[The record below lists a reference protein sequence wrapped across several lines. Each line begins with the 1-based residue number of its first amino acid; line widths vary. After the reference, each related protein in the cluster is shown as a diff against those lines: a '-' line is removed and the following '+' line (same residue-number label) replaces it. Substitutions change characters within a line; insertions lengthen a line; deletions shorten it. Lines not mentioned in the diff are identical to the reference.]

1 MTVFYFVIMLFD
13 QNFYYKFTFT
23 VKNCKKTGIFAEYMK
38 IFPTFAAVNPKRT
51 LCGCISAARVAKW
64 QTRWFQVPVELNP
77 YRFESDLGHKKR
89 ICLSWHILFL
99 FPEGSYCTGIL
110 AMRRQ

>member
-1 MTVFYFVIMLFD
+1 
-13 QNFYYKFTFT
+13 
-23 VKNCKKTGIFAEYMK
+23 MK
-38 IFPTFAAVNPKRT
+38 IFPTFAPVNRKDGFVAT
-51 LCGCISAARVAKW
+51 KCAARVAKW